1 MNDINYYKKPSW
13 APKMLSAQRITAIDL
28 ARFVAMIMM
37 VQGHVIDALLSPAYY
52 NINEFPWDVWNFLR
66 GFTAQVFLIVSGIV
80 SVFANKRLDNGKLK
94 PGTFKRRVNLALILI
109 ALGYLFAFP
118 ANKIWD
124 LFFIDNSYLVSLF
137 RANILQ
143 LIGVSLFF
151 VVLLYR
157 LTRNDKT
164 LSWIALT
171 IALIISGLSPFVH
184 QVNWFNYLPEFIA
197 SYLSFEHGSFFPIFP
212 YTAFMFYG
220 VFLGT
225 ILKKIDAEKRT
236 KFIIIWVTLAGII
249 LIAAGSGFRE
259 LLWEFAIYIPT
270 KVNPAAIIFQIG
282 CVLAGVGF
290 WAFIY
295 SKTKKLS
302 FYYAMFGKR
311 ALMVYVFHLIVLYGT
326 SWFPSI
332 GNIYYRQLSI
342 GWTLF
347 FAVLIELITFSLVYL
362 YEFLIN
368 KYPKFE
374 KYHKQVVVG
383 VLLYFLLIGNI
394 WQW

>member
-1 MNDINYYKKPSW
+1 MTDINGFKKPSW

-37 VQGHVIDALLSPAYY
+37 VQGHVIDALLSPADY
-52 NINEFPWDVWNFLR
+52 NINEFPWTIWNFAR
-66 GFTAQVFLIVSGIV
+66 GFTAQVFLIVSGTV
-80 SVFANKRLDNGKLK
+80 SVFANKRLENGRLK
-94 PGTFKRRVNLALILI
+94 PETFRRRGNLALILI

-124 LFFIDNSYLVSLF
+124 LFFIEDRLLESFF

-151 VVLLYR
+151 VILLYR
-157 LTRNDKT
+157 FTRSDKT
-164 LSWIALT
+164 LGRIALA
-171 IALIISGLSPFVH
+171 IAIAISALSPFVH
-184 QVNWFNYLPEFIA
+184 QVNWFKYLPEFIA

-225 ILKKIDAEKRT
+225 VLKKIDAEQRT
-236 KFIIIWVTLAGII
+236 KFIMIWITLAGIVF
-249 LIAAGSGFRE
+249 LGTGTGLRE
-259 LLWEFAIYIPT
+259 LLWKFSISIPT
-270 KVNPAAIIFQIG
+270 KINPGAIIFQIG
-282 CVLAGVGF
+282 WVLTGMGF

-311 ALMVYVFHLIVLYGT
+311 ALMVYVFHLVVLYGT
-326 SWFPSI
+326 SWFPSV
-332 GNIYYRQLSI
+332 GNVLYKQMTVFWAIFL
-342 GWTLF
+342 
-347 FAVLIELITFSLVYL
+347 AVVIEFITFALVYL

-368 KYPKFE
+368 KYEKFN

-383 VLLYFLLIGNI
+383 LILYFLLIGNI
-394 WQW
+394 WLW